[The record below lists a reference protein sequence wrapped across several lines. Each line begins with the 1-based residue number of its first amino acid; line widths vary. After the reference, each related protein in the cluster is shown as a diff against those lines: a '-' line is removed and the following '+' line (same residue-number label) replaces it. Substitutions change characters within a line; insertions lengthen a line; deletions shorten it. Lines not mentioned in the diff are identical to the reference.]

1 MLHVTMRILFGYL
14 HHLNCNYSFLQLTV
28 PDVKNISEDTE
39 MIHVVKTED
48 PNDAS
53 GVVSAVITNAGVAS
67 CITGEALLV
76 NMHLEDIATET
87 KDSEIQ

>member
-1 MLHVTMRILFGYL
+1 MSYE
-14 HHLNCNYSFLQLTV
+14 LTV

-39 MIHVVKTED
+39 MIHVVKIED

-76 NMHLEDIATET
+76 NMNLEDIAPET
-87 KDSEIQ
+87 KDSEFQ